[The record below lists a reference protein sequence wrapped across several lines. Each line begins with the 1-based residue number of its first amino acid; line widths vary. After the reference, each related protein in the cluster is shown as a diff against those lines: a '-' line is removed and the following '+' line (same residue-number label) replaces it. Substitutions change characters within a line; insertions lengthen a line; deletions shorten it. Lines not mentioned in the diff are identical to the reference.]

1 MSPMQ
6 NHESILDLM
15 FVGEK
20 AYSFSSGRGLT
31 YIEKMF
37 EILACVEPCD
47 DKTIVEL
54 VPFIQ
59 AGLKKFSG
67 SICIFL
73 GWEEGH
79 KKIFQ
84 MFKQALV
91 PIFVIVLAEDKLKM
105 EEKIFQDMNAT
116 AHIKVLESD
125 QIQEELGVP

>member
-1 MSPMQ
+1 
-6 NHESILDLM
+6 
-15 FVGEK
+15 
-20 AYSFSSGRGLT
+20 
-31 YIEKMF
+31 
-37 EILACVEPCD
+37 
-47 DKTIVEL
+47 VEL